1 MYHQV
6 KNTKYHT
13 VETYPKY
20 HTVKIY
26 PKYNTVETYPKYH
39 TVETY
44 PMKGEGLWYL
54 TPLSTIFQYRYGKL
68 KRYILKIITFN
79 VHFFGK

>member
-26 PKYNTVETYPKYH
+26 PKYHTVETYPKYH

-44 PMKGEGLWYL
+44 PKSSHKHMTALISNESNFYL
-54 TPLSTIFQYRYGKL
+54 PKKCTLNVMIFSIYL
-68 KRYILKIITFN
+68 FSLP
-79 VHFFGK
+79 

>member
-1 MYHQV
+1 MDSKIVIESSMIVRPV
-6 KNTKYHT
+6 KQ
-13 VETYPKY
+13 
-20 HTVKIY
+20 
-26 PKYNTVETYPKYH
+26 
-39 TVETY
+39 
-44 PMKGEGLWYL
+44 MKGEGLWYL